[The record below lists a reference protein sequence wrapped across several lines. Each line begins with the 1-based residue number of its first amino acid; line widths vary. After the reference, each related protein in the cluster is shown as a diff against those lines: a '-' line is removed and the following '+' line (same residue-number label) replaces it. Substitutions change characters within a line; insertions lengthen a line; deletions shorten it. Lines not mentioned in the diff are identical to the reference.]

1 MNLGRLQAAA
11 LASSKR
17 CRVSGTKGSSVD
29 LSGNVLG
36 AWGWISL
43 FQFSTDEENLPGP
56 RRPSVIQPCPSCS
69 YCMLFSCPVMLQPQW
84 SVPNVPRSQPLH
96 LLFLLPRWLFPQL
109 FTSLIPYHLGPSS
122 TETLE
127 RPSLKSLPSTLHH
140 CRKFY
145 WVPLLLTTDMHYI
158 FLLLSFAH
166 VICFAWNALPDLNR
180 NPTHVEFGN
189 MLKVLKLVQQCH
201 LSECILKEITVDIC
215 KDLATRMFSATLF
228 TIAEIEAV
236 CSGSCL

>member
-1 MNLGRLQAAA
+1 MLQAAA

-56 RRPSVIQPCPSCS
+56 GRPSVIQPCPSCS

-84 SVPNVPRSQPLH
+84 SVPNMPCSQPLY
-96 LLFLLPRWLFPQL
+96 LLFLLPRWLVPQL

-127 RPSLKSLPSTLHH
+127 RPSLKSPPSTLHH

-145 WVPLLLTTDMHYI
+145 WVPLLLTTDMRYI

-166 VICFAWNALPDLNR
+166 VICFAWNALPDINR

-228 TIAEIEAV
+228 IIAKIEAV